1 MKQKFSQM
9 KLMSVVNVIECHL
22 ISLPQVV
29 YLEIV
34 FGSAILQLYLAL
46 GSCLHNGRN
55 LIREVLG
62 CFDCCVCAVCDREK
76 AKDKL
81 IKQIHTC

>member
-1 MKQKFSQM
+1 MTRFVKGPRDEAKVLSDE
-9 KLMSVVNVIECHL
+9 VNVIECHI

-34 FGSAILQLYLAL
+34 FCSAILQLYLAL

-55 LIREVLG
+55 LIKFEL
-62 CFDCCVCAVCDREK
+62 
-76 AKDKL
+76 
-81 IKQIHTC
+81 

>member
-9 KLMSVVNVIECHL
+9 KPMSFINEIECRI

-34 FGSAILQLYLAL
+34 FGSAILQLYLAP
-46 GSCLHNGRN
+46 
-55 LIREVLG
+55 
-62 CFDCCVCAVCDREK
+62 D
-76 AKDKL
+76 
-81 IKQIHTC
+81 QT

>member
-9 KLMSVVNVIECHL
+9 KLVSVVNVIECHI

-34 FGSAILQLYLAL
+34 FCSAILQLYFAL
-46 GSCLHNGRN
+46 GSCSHNGR
-55 LIREVLG
+55 
-62 CFDCCVCAVCDREK
+62 
-76 AKDKL
+76 KL
-81 IKQIHTC
+81 IKFEL